1 MNADNPYPPPAPG
14 VLVQMLRI
22 HAWADNIDDDSRMYH
37 EWCAEVI
44 EQLLRNNGR
53 LVVRNER
60 LELDYELMRK
70 VAYGSQKGGA
80 A

>member
-22 HAWADNIDDDSRMYH
+22 AMWNDHIDDDSRTYH
-37 EWCAEVI
+37 EWCADVI
-44 EQLLRNNGR
+44 ETLLQNNGR

>member
-1 MNADNPYPPPAPG
+1 MNVDNPYPPPAPG

-22 HAWADNIDDDSRMYH
+22 AMWNDSLDDDSRMYH
-37 EWCAEVI
+37 EWCADTI

-53 LVVRNER
+53 LVARNER
-60 LELDYELMRK
+60 LELDYELLRK
-70 VAYGSQKGGA
+70 VAFGSQKGGA